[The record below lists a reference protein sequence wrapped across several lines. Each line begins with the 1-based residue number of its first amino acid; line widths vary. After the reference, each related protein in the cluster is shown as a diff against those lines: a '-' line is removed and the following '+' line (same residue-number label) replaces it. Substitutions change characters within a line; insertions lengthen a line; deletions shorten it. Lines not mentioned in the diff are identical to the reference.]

1 MDTNDAL
8 LEVRGLKTHFFLDEG
23 VVKAV
28 DGVDLKVRRGE
39 TLCVVGESGCG
50 KSVTARSI
58 LQLVDRP
65 GRIVEGEI
73 LFSHAPRGESNG
85 KAAVGTAGVGT
96 EATATEVREVL
107 DLASLDSRS
116 KAMRDIRGKEISMI
130 FQEPMTSLS
139 PVHTIGEQIMENI
152 LLHLPIDKEDARN
165 RTVEELARVGIPNPA
180 QRVDTYPFQLS
191 GGMRQRAMI
200 AMALSCNPS
209 LLIADEP
216 TTALD
221 VTTQAQILELMRGL
235 QDELGM
241 AIMFITHDLGVVAEM
256 ADDVA
261 VMYLGIVAERGDV
274 DSIFHDPKHPYTR
287 ALLRSIPRMGRS
299 KANQRLDSI
308 RGMVPHPYNRPT
320 GCPFHTRCDEFMKG
334 YCEEI
339 LPPQIPL
346 APSGEPVGNGQS
358 DPPRSASEEP
368 LKDTREVRCLL
379 YGGKEGSKDGG

>member
-1 MDTNDAL
+1 
-8 LEVRGLKTHFFLDEG
+8 
-23 VVKAV
+23 
-28 DGVDLKVRRGE
+28 
-39 TLCVVGESGCG
+39 
-50 KSVTARSI
+50 
-58 LQLVDRP
+58 
-65 GRIVEGEI
+65 
-73 LFSHAPRGESNG
+73 
-85 KAAVGTAGVGT
+85 
-96 EATATEVREVL
+96 
-107 DLASLDSRS
+107 
-116 KAMRDIRGKEISMI
+116 MRDIRGKEISMI

-139 PVHTIGEQIMENI
+139 PVHTIGEQIMENV
-152 LLHLPIDKEDARN
+152 LLHLPLDKEEARAG
-165 RTVEELARVGIPNPA
+165 RWRSSPASASPIQARGWTPTPSSS
-180 QRVDTYPFQLS
+180 R
-191 GGMRQRAMI
+191 GMRQRAMI
-200 AMALSCNPS
+200 AMALSNPS

-320 GCPFHTRCDEFMKG
+320 GCPFHTRCDEIIEG

-339 LPPQIPL
+339 LPPRIPSPL
-346 APSGEPVGNGQS
+346 GRAHRQRTSSRQ
-358 DPPRSASEEP
+358 ASEEP
-368 LKDTREVRCLL
+368 LRDTREVRCLL
-379 YGGKEGSKDGG
+379 YGGKEGSKDGAEGAERNGAGGDVLLEVKHLKMHFPIKQGFFGRIVGHVKAVDDVDLKIRRGETLGLVGESGCGKTTLAAAS

>member
-1 MDTNDAL
+1 MEAL

-28 DGVDLKVRRGE
+28 DGVDLRVRRGE

-65 GRIVEGEI
+65 GRIVDGEI
-73 LFSHAPRGESNG
+73 LFSHTPGNESNG
-85 KAAVGTAGVGT
+85 NVRASKAGARTQG
-96 EATATEVREVL
+96 TATEVREVL
-107 DLASLDSRS
+107 DLASLDPKS

-152 LLHLPIDKEDARN
+152 LLHLPLDKEEARD
-165 RTVEELARVGIPNPA
+165 RTVEELARVGIPNPD
-180 QRVDTYPFQLS
+180 QRVDAYPFQLS

-320 GCPFHTRCDEFMKG
+320 GCPFHTRCDEIIEG

-339 LPPQIPL
+339 LPPRIPL
-346 APSGEPVGNGQS
+346 TSSGEPVGNGHA
-358 DPPRSASEEP
+358 PGPASEKP
-368 LKDTREVRCLL
+368 LEDTREVRCLI
-379 YGGKEGSKDGG
+379 YGGKEGGTDGD

>member
-1 MDTNDAL
+1 MDPNDAL

-28 DGVDLKVRRGE
+28 DGVDLKIRRGE

-50 KSVTARSI
+50 KSITARSI

-73 LFSHAPRGESNG
+73 LLSHEPQAEPDGEAGGKKNG
-85 KAAVGTAGVGT
+85 V
-96 EATATEVREVL
+96 ATRTRKVL
-107 DLASLDSRS
+107 DLASLDPRS

-139 PVHTIGEQIMENI
+139 PVHTIGDQIMENV
-152 LLHLPIDKEDARN
+152 LLHLPMNKQEARD
-165 RTVEELARVGIPNPA
+165 RAVEELGRVGIPNPERRMDA
-180 QRVDTYPFQLS
+180 YPFQLS

-200 AMALSCNPS
+200 AMALACNPS

-235 QDELGM
+235 QEEMGM
-241 AIMFITHDLGVVAEM
+241 AIMFITHDLGVVAEI

-261 VMYLGIVAERGDV
+261 VMYLGIVAERGSV

-287 ALLRSIPRMGRS
+287 ALLRSIPRMGR
-299 KANQRLDSI
+299 KTRQRLDSI

-320 GCPFHTRCDEFMKG
+320 GCPFHTRCDEFMEG
-334 YCEEI
+334 YCERI
-339 LPPQIPL
+339 LPPTIPL
-346 APSGEPVGNGQS
+346 DGTSPES
-358 DPPRSASEEP
+358 PRE
-368 LKDTREVRCLL
+368 TRCLL
-379 YGGKEGSKDGG
+379 YGGKDEGGAKDEGGTE

>member
-1 MDTNDAL
+1 
-8 LEVRGLKTHFFLDEG
+8 
-23 VVKAV
+23 
-28 DGVDLKVRRGE
+28 
-39 TLCVVGESGCG
+39 
-50 KSVTARSI
+50 
-58 LQLVDRP
+58 
-65 GRIVEGEI
+65 
-73 LFSHAPRGESNG
+73 
-85 KAAVGTAGVGT
+85 
-96 EATATEVREVL
+96 
-107 DLASLDSRS
+107 
-116 KAMRDIRGKEISMI
+116 MRDIRGKEISMI

-139 PVHTIGEQIMENI
+139 PVHTIGDQIMENV
-152 LLHLPIDKEDARN
+152 LLHLPMDKEEARD
-165 RTVEELARVGIPNPA
+165 RTVEELARVGIPNPG
-180 QRVDTYPFQLS
+180 QRVDAYPFQLS

-320 GCPFHTRCDEFMKG
+320 GLPLPHPLRRDHRGLLRRDPAAAHTPHPLGRAHRQRPASYQASSGGASEGHQGGPVSALRRKG
-334 YCEEI
+334 
-339 LPPQIPL
+339 
-346 APSGEPVGNGQS
+346 GEQGWRLKARSATGPEAT
-358 DPPRSASEEP
+358 PPRGQTPQDALPHKAGLLRPDRGARQGGGRRRLEDPARRDPRARRGERLRQDHPGP
-368 LKDTREVRCLL
+368 LHREVLRAHR
-379 YGGKEGSKDGG
+379 GRDGLPQ